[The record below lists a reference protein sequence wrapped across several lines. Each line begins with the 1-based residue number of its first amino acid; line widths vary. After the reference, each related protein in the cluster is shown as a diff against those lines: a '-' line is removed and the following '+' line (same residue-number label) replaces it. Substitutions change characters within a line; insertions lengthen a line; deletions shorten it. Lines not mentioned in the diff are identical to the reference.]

1 MAGEILR
8 LKKTMSK
15 QHGLPRPNE
24 PLRADGDM
32 PQPAEASAGQGDL
45 PLDVSVQAH
54 IGRLLKASYDEMLSQ
69 PLPDRLVELLEELDK
84 RERNT

>member
-8 LKKTMSK
+8 LKKTMLKKHVQNGPKDSS
-15 QHGLPRPNE
+15 
-24 PLRADGDM
+24 RADGALPMESIADR
-32 PQPAEASAGQGDL
+32 AEM
-45 PLDVSVQAH
+45 PLDRSVQAH